1 MNKILVAINA
11 ADPQTNALD
20 FACFIARLTSSTL
33 SVLAV
38 ETVETENIPVV
49 KRAHG
54 MTYVASIVDEQLPEN
69 KALRVAYSRNTMM
82 FENFCQSRGVN
93 ISAKRLKNPS
103 LDDMILETRF
113 ADMLIVAPEMS
124 LDDNIEGSPT
134 RFIKEL
140 LLKSECPVILAPLS
154 FDSIDEILLAYDG
167 GKSAVFAIRQFTN
180 LFPELTDKKITVLQV
195 NEQHSED
202 PVIEKEKI
210 QKLLQ
215 LHYSSI
221 DFTILHGNSSDG
233 LLGYLI
239 GKRNIFVVMG
249 AFGRNM
255 VSNFF
260 KQSTA
265 QRILSTLNLPVFIS
279 HH

>member
-1 MNKILVAINA
+1 MNA
-11 ADPQTNALD
+11 ADPKTNALD
-20 FACFIARLTSSTL
+20 FACFIARLTSSRL

-38 ETVETENIPVV
+38 ETLQTENIPVV
-49 KRAHG
+49 KRVHG
-54 MTYVASIVDEQLPEN
+54 MTYVATVTDEQIAGN
-69 KALRVAYSRNTMM
+69 DTLRETYSRNTMM

-93 ISAKRLKNPS
+93 ISVQHLKNPS

-113 ADMLIVAPEMS
+113 ADMLIVDPDMS
-124 LDDNIEGSPT
+124 LDGGIEDLPT

-140 LLKSECPVILAPLS
+140 LSKSECPVILAPLS
-154 FDSIDEILLAYDG
+154 FDSIDEILFAYDG

-180 LFPELTDKKITVLQV
+180 LFPELTGKKIIVLQV
-195 NEQHSED
+195 NEQPSDDAVTER
-202 PVIEKEKI
+202 EKI

-215 LHYSSI
+215 LHYSGI
-221 DFTILHGNSSDG
+221 DFITLHGNSSDE
-233 LLGYLI
+233 LLSYLI